1 MYITVYKDSDFLS
14 NLQKN
19 AGKFYLCRP
28 YPGRDPGTLTQFQ
41 KKQNSDEQQH
51 ATTGTVVFPALV
63 A

>member
-41 KKQNSDEQQH
+41 KNKKQ
-51 ATTGTVVFPALV
+51 
-63 A
+63 